1 MVSNPRSP
9 VRADYRFVQTLMQS
23 TLGGKV
29 EQVPAEIDMI
39 LRVFKKAGGS
49 WERVFAGSPW
59 DVGLLKKLLRHAL
72 KTKRLTPKY
81 QWSSKI
87 EDTPKAKE
95 PTGGGAGEAE

>member
-1 MVSNPRSP
+1 
-9 VRADYRFVQTLMQS
+9 
-23 TLGGKV
+23 
-29 EQVPAEIDMI
+29 
-39 LRVFKKAGGS
+39 
-49 WERVFAGSPW
+49 
-59 DVGLLKKLLRHAL
+59 VGLLKKLLRHAL